1 MLMLAAQPEPLRL
14 ITTESPP
21 TSGPGEF
28 WLIVGVCLLVFVV
41 SSLGAVYLLW
51 RRSLDGDPSDFAF
64 RAMARRLGV
73 SRHERRLLREIAR
86 ERSIPP
92 AALLT
97 SPAALAET
105 LQEARRA
112 HGGDER
118 KLIDRIARRL
128 LTA

>member
-1 MLMLAAQPEPLRL
+1 MLTLAAQPEPLRL
-14 ITTESPP
+14 ITTESAPH
-21 TSGPGEF
+21 SSPGEF
-28 WLIVGVCLLVFVV
+28 WLIVGVCLFVFVI

-51 RRSLDGDPSDFAF
+51 RRSLDSDPSDFAF
-64 RAMARRLGV
+64 RAMARKLGV
-73 SRHERRLLREIAR
+73 SKRERRLLREIAR

-92 AALLT
+92 AALLA

-112 HGGDER
+112 HGGDDR
-118 KLIDRIARRL
+118 KAIDRIARRL